1 MSLLIR
7 NIKELLQV
15 QEPAPRYIAGAGMKQ
30 LPVLRNSYLMIT
42 DGLIREFGSMDRCP
56 ESASEIIDAGG
67 SVVMPSFCD
76 PHTHLVYAAGREQ
89 EFADRLQGLSYEE
102 IAQRGGGIINSA
114 MRLRRMPEEELY
126 ENSMLRIREIIYQ
139 GTGAVEIK
147 SGYGLNLDSELKM
160 LRVIRR
166 IRESSPITVR
176 ATFLGAHAVPPEFR
190 GNQDGYVDL
199 IVKTMLPKVAAE
211 GLADFVDVF
220 CDRGF
225 FTPNSTSRILEASS
239 RLGLVPKVHANE
251 LDFSGGVQVAVRH
264 KALSVDHLERS
275 GPDEIEALQDS
286 GTMPTLLPGAS
297 LFLGL
302 PLPPAREMI
311 EAGLPVAIASDFNP
325 GSSPTG
331 NMMLMMA
338 LASIR
343 MSLLP
348 EEVIHAATIN
358 AAYAMGVEDILG
370 TITPGKKANLII
382 TRPVSGYTFLPYAFG
397 SDLVDQ
403 VVLNGKRVINK
414 TPTL

>member
-1 MSLLIR
+1 
-7 NIKELLQV
+7 
-15 QEPAPRYIAGAGMKQ
+15 
-30 LPVLRNSYLMIT
+30 
-42 DGLIREFGSMDRCP
+42 
-56 ESASEIIDAGG
+56 
-67 SVVMPSFCD
+67 
-76 PHTHLVYAAGREQ
+76 
-89 EFADRLQGLSYEE
+89 
-102 IAQRGGGIINSA
+102 
-114 MRLRRMPEEELY
+114 
-126 ENSMLRIREIIYQ
+126 
-139 GTGAVEIK
+139 
-147 SGYGLNLDSELKM
+147 
-160 LRVIRR
+160 
-166 IRESSPITVR
+166 
-176 ATFLGAHAVPPEFR
+176 
-190 GNQDGYVDL
+190 
-199 IVKTMLPKVAAE
+199 
-211 GLADFVDVF
+211 
-220 CDRGF
+220 
-225 FTPNSTSRILEASS
+225 
-239 RLGLVPKVHANE
+239 
-251 LDFSGGVQVAVRH
+251 
-264 KALSVDHLERS
+264 
-275 GPDEIEALQDS
+275 
-286 GTMPTLLPGAS
+286 
-297 LFLGL
+297 L